1 MREQSLLAH
10 IFFIVNLNAFSFDKL
25 NDKLNKDKDIIKKI
39 TYEYDANANDNMLM
53 W

>member
-25 NDKLNKDKDIIKKI
+25 NKDKDIIKKI
-39 TYEYDANANDNMLM
+39 TYEYDANANDNMSM
-53 W
+53 

>member
-25 NDKLNKDKDIIKKI
+25 NKDKDIIKKI
-39 TYEYDANANDNMLM
+39 TLEYDANANDNMLM
-53 W
+53 

>member
-25 NDKLNKDKDIIKKI
+25 NKDKDIIKKI
-39 TYEYDANANDNMLM
+39 TYEYDANANDNKLM

>member
-25 NDKLNKDKDIIKKI
+25 NKDKDIIKKI
-39 TYEYDANANDNMLM
+39 TYEYDANAYDNMLM

>member
-10 IFFIVNLNAFSFDKL
+10 IFFIVNLNAFSFDKV
-25 NDKLNKDKDIIKKI
+25 NKDKDIIKKI
-39 TYEYDANANDNMLM
+39 TYEYDAKANDNMLM

>member
-25 NDKLNKDKDIIKKI
+25 NKDKDKIKKI

-53 W
+53 

>member
-25 NDKLNKDKDIIKKI
+25 NKDIIKKI

>member
-10 IFFIVNLNAFSFDKL
+10 IFFIVNLNAFLF
-25 NDKLNKDKDIIKKI
+25 DKLNKDKNIIKKI

>member
-25 NDKLNKDKDIIKKI
+25 NKDKDIIKKI
-39 TYEYDANANDNMLM
+39 TYEYDPNVNDNMLM
-53 W
+53 

>member
-25 NDKLNKDKDIIKKI
+25 NKDKDIIKKI
-39 TYEYDANANDNMLM
+39 TYEYDPNANENMLM

>member
-10 IFFIVNLNAFSFDKL
+10 IFIVNLNAFSFDKV
-25 NDKLNKDKDIIKKI
+25 NKDKDIIKKI

-53 W
+53 